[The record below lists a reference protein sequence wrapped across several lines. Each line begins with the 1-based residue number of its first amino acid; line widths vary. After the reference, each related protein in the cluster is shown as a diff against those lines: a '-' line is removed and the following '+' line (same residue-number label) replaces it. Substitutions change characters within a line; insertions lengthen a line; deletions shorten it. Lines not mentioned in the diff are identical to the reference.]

1 MPVYKRKYR
10 SGKVAWYYQFA
21 STGSTRLDQKLI
33 TESGFPTKQEA
44 IAAEAVRRTEEQKK
58 CEMARAG
65 AAGVAAAMPTSLAML
80 LAEFMKQHAEETL
93 APKTV
98 ERYHEMAAYLAPE
111 LLAMDMTAITP
122 LHLSREWTRLLKC
135 GGHTRKTKEPR
146 AMAPKTVRNIAG
158 LVSSAFLRAI
168 KWGLV
173 TTNPVTQSDLPKM
186 KKHAGLALLPSEQD
200 RMVECAVGPWCLGT
214 FLEMATATGC
224 RRGEVLALRWSDIQD
239 GAAFVDRSLCQTRG
253 GISFKST
260 KTETPRRIELPPTT
274 LPVLARHRERQDEFR
289 RQFGTDYRSDLDLII
304 ANPDGTP
311 LKPDS
316 VSGTVSRLCR
326 MLGLPK
332 GASLHTIRHS
342 HASLLLEKGVDLA
355 TVSERLGHSSVA
367 TTATIYSHAIR
378 GKDRAAAQVWDD
390 LMQQARAEKPA
401 GVFLLT

>member
-1 MPVYKRKYR
+1 MPVFKRKYG
-10 SGKVAWYYQFA
+10 SGKAVWRYMFSAP
-21 STGSTRLDQKLI
+21 GSTRQERRLI
-33 TESGFPTKQEA
+33 GEVGFASKQEA
-44 IAAEAVRRTEEQKK
+44 VDAEAQRRTEELQKHELAK
-58 CEMARAG
+58 AG
-65 AAGVAAAMPTSLAML
+65 AAGVAAALPTSLGML
-80 LAEFMKQHAEETL
+80 LAEFMKQYAQENL
-93 APKTV
+93 AAKTV
-98 ERYHEMAAYLAPE
+98 ERYFEMIPYLSPE
-111 LLAMDMTAITP
+111 LLAMDVGAITP
-122 LHLSREWTRLLKC
+122 LHLSREWVRLLKS

-158 LVSSAFLRAI
+158 LVSSAYLRAI

-173 TTNPVTQSDLPKM
+173 TTNPVTHSDLPKV
-186 KKHAGLALLPSEQD
+186 KKQAGLALLPSEQD
-200 RMVECAVGPWCLGT
+200 QMVVNAVKPWCLGT
-214 FLEMATATGC
+214 FLELAEATGC
-224 RRGEVLALRWSDIQD
+224 RRGEVLALRWCDIRND
-239 GAAFVDRSLCQTRG
+239 AAFVDRSLCQTKE

-260 KTETPRRIELPPTT
+260 KTEKPRRIELPPTIM
-274 LPVLARHRERQDEFR
+274 PVLARHRERQNEFR
-289 RQFGTDYRSDLDLII
+289 RQFGADYRSDLDLII

-367 TTATIYSHAIR
+367 TTAAIYSHAIR